1 MKSTPATKYIKK
13 KKTLILMKLSIKGP
27 RISVV
32 RSSLKS
38 FIIHL
43 LTFSLSL
50 HSIVSNINSS
60 YKLESLSIEEKKKRI
75 AY

>member
-1 MKSTPATKYIKK
+1 
-13 KKTLILMKLSIKGP
+13 MKLSIKGP

-60 YKLESLSIEEKKKRI
+60 YKLESLSIEEKKKKNSLLNTIGNLQNRNI
-75 AY
+75 LEEAI